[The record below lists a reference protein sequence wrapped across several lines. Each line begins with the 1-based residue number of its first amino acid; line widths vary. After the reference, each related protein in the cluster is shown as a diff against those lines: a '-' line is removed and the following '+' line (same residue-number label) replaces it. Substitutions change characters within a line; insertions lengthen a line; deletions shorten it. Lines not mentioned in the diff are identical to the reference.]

1 MAGANIVFPECIIC
15 LTPLQSNLIT
25 PTNCGHV
32 FHEECFRSWRNKGSD
47 DVCPLCKRDS
57 SHTIKLI
64 YDIKYCQEDNSN
76 QEPQTL
82 SQLLQRNKYLKFKND
97 NLEEEVKELK
107 AYNDKC
113 QEKVEGFKKRVE
125 DNSKNMLKYK
135 DEYLSIKVLLD
146 EEKEKNIKFNEQID
160 ILKKEV
166 KNLSDFKNRFEMKNK
181 IDEETEKIILNKD
194 EDKMQEDFEKQFY
207 SLLNDDD
214 EKKGLHEYFY
224 VLQQKILK
232 LTKENEE
239 LNKYKKN
246 ILSNEKY
253 NYTNSN
259 IVYTQLLQLSESK
272 NKRNYMDYFMEKKS
286 NNIDNKKKQINN
298 ETNIINTNNI
308 DNNINNQT
316 FNTKENFEN
325 KRQINSIKLKNNNN
339 NNLSTEFKKI
349 FNNPLRKKEL
359 MFKKK

>member
-1 MAGANIVFPECIIC
+1 MTGANIVFPECIIC

-32 FHEECFRSWRNKGSD
+32 FHEECFRNWKNKGSD

-64 YDIKYCQEDNSN
+64 YDIKYCQNDNSN

-82 SQLLQRNKYLKFKND
+82 SKLLQTNKYLKFKND
-97 NLEEEVKELK
+97 NLEEEVKELITF
-107 AYNDKC
+107 NNKC
-113 QEKVEGFKKRVE
+113 QEKVEEFKKRVE

-135 DEYLSIKVLLD
+135 DEYLSIKVLLN
-146 EEKEKNIKFNEQID
+146 EEKEKNIKYTEQID

-166 KNLSDFKNRFEMKNK
+166 KKLSDFKNKVEMKNK
-181 IDEETEKIILNKD
+181 IDEETEKIILNKN

-224 VLQQKILK
+224 VLQQKIVK

-239 LNKYKKN
+239 LYKYKKN
-246 ILSNEKY
+246 IISKEKN
-253 NYTNSN
+253 NYTNNN
-259 IVYTQLLQLSESK
+259 IVYTQLLQLSERK
-272 NKRNYMDYFMEKKS
+272 NKRNYMDYNTNKKS
-286 NNIDNKKKQINN
+286 NNIDNKKNQNNN
-298 ETNIINTNNI
+298 ETNIINNN
-308 DNNINNQT
+308 DNNISIQA
-316 FNTKENFEN
+316 FNRKENFEN
-325 KRQINSIKLKNNNN
+325 KKHINSMKLKSNNN